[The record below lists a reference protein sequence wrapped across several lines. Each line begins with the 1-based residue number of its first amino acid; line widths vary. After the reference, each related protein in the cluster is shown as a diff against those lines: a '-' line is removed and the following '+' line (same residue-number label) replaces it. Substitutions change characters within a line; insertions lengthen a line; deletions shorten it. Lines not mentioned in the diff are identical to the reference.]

1 VITKEQEIDQVD
13 QIICQWANVRPDL
26 DVSPMGIVGR
36 ICRLSVLLI
45 KEQTKVFEKYGLDFA
60 AFDVLATLFRSG
72 EPYELS
78 PSQLARSM
86 MVSPGA
92 VTQRLTRME
101 SDGLIAR
108 THNTD
113 DRRGVTVR
121 LTDEGEHLVGIV
133 LPEHL
138 ANERRI
144 LSELSSPELVD
155 LAGILR
161 KMLLFEGDLPA

>member
-1 VITKEQEIDQVD
+1 MITKEQEIDQVD
-13 QIICQWANVRPDL
+13 QIIYQWSRVRPDL

-36 ICRLSVLLI
+36 ISRLGVLLV
-45 KEQTKVFEKYGLDFA
+45 KEQTKVFERYGLDFA

-72 EPYELS
+72 SPYELS
-78 PSQLARSM
+78 PSHLARSM
-86 MVSPGA
+86 MVTPGA

-121 LTDEGEHLVGIV
+121 LTEQGQKLVGIV

-138 ANERRI
+138 ANERR
-144 LSELSSPELVD
+144 LLSALNASEL
-155 LAGILR
+155 
-161 KMLLFEGDLPA
+161 